1 MSPHDHDSHEHGDP
15 WPLIGW
21 SGLVAIV
28 AIAGILGF
36 MVLSRY
42 QQNGPNLSTW
52 GAICRGLGITFDGLP
67 ARAAEPRLHVPS
79 QIAWTDATLAQIRS
93 GDSARGAGIA
103 IKCMSCHGAEGVSA
117 AGLMPT
123 LAGMD
128 AVVIYKQLDD
138 FRNGLRSWTDMTMIA
153 SLLSPQDM
161 ADVAAF
167 WASRPGLPSDGTDG
181 VPLSGRS
188 LHQSDPAIRL
198 AYAGDPRRG
207 IAPCTACHGPGKHKL
222 GAPTLRGQQRAYI
235 ENQLTEFASGTRQN
249 DINEQMR
256 TVAVQLSGDERRQ
269 LADFYG
275 TDLAP
280 AQVAQAQAMPVAP
293 P

>member
-1 MSPHDHDSHEHGDP
+1 MPNEHDHEHSDP

-21 SGLVAIV
+21 SSLVVIV

-36 MVLSRY
+36 LLLSRY
-42 QQNGPNLSTW
+42 QQNGPVLGTW
-52 GAICRGLGITFDGLP
+52 VAICRSLGLTFDGRP
-67 ARAAEPRLHVPS
+67 ARETKPPLQIPS
-79 QIAWTDATLAQIRS
+79 QVVWTDETLNRIRG
-93 GDSARGAGIA
+93 GDRRRGAEIA
-103 IKCMSCHGAEGVSA
+103 IQCMGCHGAEGVSD

-123 LAGMD
+123 LAGLD
-128 AVVIYKQLDD
+128 AAVIYKQLDD

-161 ADVAAF
+161 ADVASF
-167 WASRPGLPSDGTDG
+167 WASRPGLSPDGSDG

-198 AYAGDPRRG
+198 AYAGDPQRG
-207 IAPCTACHGPGKHKL
+207 IAPCTACHGPEKHKL

-235 ENQLTEFASGTRQN
+235 ESQLTAFASGIRQN

-256 TVAVQLSGDERRQ
+256 TVADQLTEDERRQ
-269 LADFYG
+269 LAAFYG
-275 TDLAP
+275 SDTAP
-280 AQVAQAQAMPVAP
+280 PQVAQATAQP
-293 P
+293 